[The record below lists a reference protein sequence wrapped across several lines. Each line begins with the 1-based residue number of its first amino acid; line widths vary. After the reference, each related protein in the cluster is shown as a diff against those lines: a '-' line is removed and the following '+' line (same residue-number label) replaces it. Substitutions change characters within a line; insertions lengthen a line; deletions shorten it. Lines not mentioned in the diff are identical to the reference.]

1 MSIISSFI
9 PEFLQERVFDAT
21 TGYVT
26 RQVGYVWDYE
36 KRFKDVSDAVKAL
49 KNDSDG
55 VRYKADEDEGRY
67 GRIIYEN
74 VLEWLGRVEKIVAE
88 YEKFKEEHDNTAGY
102 ALAFPLQN
110 LDIRYHRSKT
120 AEDIKE
126 RVEELQNE
134 KHDRISRWQGPPSS
148 MGYALPSVEYEELDS
163 RKQNMEDVKKALED
177 SSATMVGV
185 HGLAGM
191 GKTTLV
197 IKAINTLQSREPK
210 LFDMVIMA
218 NVTKTPDIR
227 KIQGQIADM
236 LGITLQEESECL
248 SIYILYL

>member
-1 MSIISSFI
+1 MIIMQGMHLLF
-9 PEFLQERVFDAT
+9 
-21 TGYVT
+21 
-26 RQVGYVWDYE
+26 
-36 KRFKDVSDAVKAL
+36 
-49 KNDSDG
+49 
-55 VRYKADEDEGRY
+55 
-67 GRIIYEN
+67 
-74 VLEWLGRVEKIVAE
+74 
-88 YEKFKEEHDNTAGY
+88 
-102 ALAFPLQN
+102 QN
-110 LDIRYHRSKT
+110 LDIRYHRSKK

-191 GKTTLV
+191 GKTTLI

-218 NVTKTPDIR
+218 NVGKNPDIR
-227 KIQGQIADM
+227 KIQG
-236 LGITLQEESECL
+236 
-248 SIYILYL
+248 